1 MENGQFS
8 IVKIKIMRLMHMGK
22 VTHDFFVGFALSVPP
37 LMNGFT
43 LNKLYVGGRG
53 GLFINYW

>member
-1 MENGQFS
+1 
-8 IVKIKIMRLMHMGK
+8 MHIGK
-22 VTHDFFVGFALSVPP
+22 VTHNFFVGFALSVPP